1 MTQAT
6 LVHVDAKSAAAKAA
20 VSGEQ
25 RKRAGQD
32 AALEAEKQAWVDRF
46 VFLTRV
52 YLTGLP
58 VGAKFA
64 FEDLRAAAAACG
76 HPAPHSP
83 NVWGSMPR
91 ALIAA
96 GLRMKPTGEY
106 RKAHSPG
113 THAHPVAMYV
123 KTGSAAV

>member
-20 VSGEQ
+20 VSGIE

-32 AALEAEKQAWVDRF
+32 AALEAEKQEWVSRF
-46 VFLTRV
+46 IFLSKC
-52 YLTGLP
+52 YLTSLP

-64 FEDLRAAAAACG
+64 IEDLRANAAACELS
-76 HPAPHSP
+76 APHSS

-91 ALIAA
+91 VLINA
-96 GLRMKPTGEY
+96 GLPIEPTGEY
-106 RKAHSPG
+106 RKARSPE
-113 THAHPVAMYV
+113 THAHPVALYR
-123 KTGSAAV
+123 KTGGAA

>member
-32 AALEAEKQAWVDRF
+32 SALEAEKQAWVDRF
-46 VFLTRV
+46 IFLSKC
-52 YLTGLP
+52 YLTSLP
-58 VGAKFA
+58 AGARFA
-64 FEDLRAAAAACG
+64 IEDLRANALACG
-76 HPAPHSP
+76 HPAPHSS

-91 ALIAA
+91 VLMNA
-96 GLRMKPTGEY
+96 GLPIEPAGEY
-106 RKAHSPG
+106 RKARSPE
-113 THAHPVAMYV
+113 THAHPVALYV
-123 KTGSAAV
+123 KTGGAA